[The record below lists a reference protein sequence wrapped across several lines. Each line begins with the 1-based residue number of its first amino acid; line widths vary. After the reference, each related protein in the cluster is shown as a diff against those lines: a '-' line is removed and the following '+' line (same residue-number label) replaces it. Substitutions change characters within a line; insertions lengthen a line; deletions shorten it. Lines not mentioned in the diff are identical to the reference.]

1 MSYVTNK
8 DAAAILMKVAAILQE
23 AGDNPYRVLA
33 YRRAARLLLTSNEDV
48 RRHLTPGLELD
59 LPGLGRNL
67 RRKLGRLLAT
77 GRMTFG
83 IEVAT
88 ALPPEIAHLMEIP
101 GVGPKTAQR
110 LFEQLDVRSAGD
122 VYAAAQQGRIRTLYG
137 FGPKREAQ
145 LLQGAEEVLAG
156 RPKQP
161 AALPTYEELDELLDE
176 LMPLAPD
183 PEIVALPRQERHLP
197 EAA

>member
-8 DAAAILMKVAAILQE
+8 DAAAILLKVAAILQD

-48 RRHLTPGLELD
+48 RRHLMPGPELD

-83 IEVAT
+83 IEMAT
-88 ALPPEIAHLMEIP
+88 ALPPEVTQLMEIP
-101 GVGPKTAQR
+101 GVGPKTAMR
-110 LFEQLDVRSAGD
+110 LFEELDVRSAGD
-122 VYAAAQQGRIRTLYG
+122 VYAAAQQGRIRALYG

-145 LLQGAEEVLAG
+145 LLQGAEEALAG

-161 AALPTYEELDELLDE
+161 AALPSYEELDELLDE
-176 LMPLAPD
+176 LMPLGPER
-183 PEIVALPRQERHLP
+183 EIVPLPDQARDLP